1 MRTRPTQEQF
11 AALAAQIA
19 TAHSEAVG
27 SFGFLDFVLAYEQ
40 RFINI
45 LMTYWRLTESA
56 EVLVEDFTVPHLT
69 AFVQE
74 FMLRRK
80 DGEEAESLEAALH
93 ARIMEA
99 LDEFDGLNPSGCEH
113 G

>member
-1 MRTRPTQEQF
+1 MRTRPTQAQF
-11 AALAAQIA
+11 SALAKQIA

-27 SFGFLDFVLAYEQ
+27 NFGFLDFVLAHEQ
-40 RFINI
+40 RFIDI

-56 EVLVEDFTVPHLT
+56 EVLVEDFTVPRLT
-69 AFVQE
+69 TFVHE

-80 DGEEAESLEAALH
+80 DGEEADALERTLH
-93 ARIMEA
+93 VRIVAA
-99 LDEFDGLNPSGCEH
+99 LDEFDGLDPSG